1 MFFAFSQQLRVNKK
15 SDLTCLL
22 AIIFF
27 SQKRKNIVNGCIFS
41 KDNVKIY
48 KKDFVY
54 LLESIEI
61 DERF

>member
-1 MFFAFSQQLRVNKK
+1 MVVF
-15 SDLTCLL
+15 
-22 AIIFF
+22 
-27 SQKRKNIVNGCIFS
+27 FS

-54 LLESIEI
+54 LLESIEV

>member
-1 MFFAFSQQLRVNKK
+1 MPFGNIFSLKNEKI
-15 SDLTCLL
+15 LL
-22 AIIFF
+22 MVVFF
-27 SQKRKNIVNGCIFS
+27 SQ
-41 KDNVKIY
+41 DNVKIY